1 VLLIENPHTLILM
14 DTLYGQ
20 GMVIANGY
28 LECSPWSAGMRPIDH
43 HARLTHHVGQAT
55 ELRGKDVTKRKGSA
69 VRLVRSDG
77 RRAALDVYEA
87 LRDSI
92 LAGRIKPGAYLSQ
105 VEVARELGVSR
116 TPVREALRRLH
127 ESGLIAG
134 EPNFRSRV
142 LGLDPEEIE
151 SIYIKRVILEGFSVL
166 CTATGASGAQLR
178 DLRSGL
184 TQLQDHIDGPAASWT
199 RARLNLHSL
208 LLVGANI
215 SIRRELSTLQE
226 RCLQLEQ
233 TAEKNRDAGSR
244 RSDAASYKGMV
255 DAVARADAEQAS
267 RLLLQVLDG
276 HTRSVLHSLAPAHVL
291 HGFRKAVTFMSI
303 YATRDQES
311 FEESEVSAS
320 GTVLGHIDPG
330 LSAYLPSEG
339 DVGGDP
345 VNTVVRGR
353 PRDGSKRESIL
364 AAAHVL
370 FLKYGPDAITMNRL
384 ADEANVAKATLYANF
399 DDKDAVL
406 EAWVRRESELMVSD
420 SWKSDHRDVS
430 LEDSLIDFG
439 QHMLTFLANPQHLGL
454 ERLVFGIASR
464 DRELGERLFLAG
476 PARVLEILKSMLRDG
491 QASGELSISN
501 IDEATD
507 DLVGLWQGFLPVDLS
522 FHQPPDPKAAYL
534 RARAARGVNQFMR
547 LYSCN
552 PRRSK
557 APR

>member
-1 VLLIENPHTLILM
+1 M
-14 DTLYGQ
+14 
-20 GMVIANGY
+20 
-28 LECSPWSAGMRPIDH
+28 
-43 HARLTHHVGQAT
+43 
-55 ELRGKDVTKRKGSA
+55 TKRKGSA

-77 RRAALDVYEA
+77 RRTALDVYEA

-116 TPVREALRRLH
+116 TPVREALRRLD
-127 ESGLIAG
+127 ESGLIAA
-134 EPNFRSRV
+134 EPNFRCRV

-166 CTATGASGAQLR
+166 CTASGASGAQLS

-184 TQLQDHIDGPAASWT
+184 TQLQGHIDGPVASWT
-199 RARLNLHSL
+199 RARLDFHNL

-215 SIRRELSTLQE
+215 PIRRELATLQQ

-233 TAEKNRDAGSR
+233 TAEKTRNVASR
-244 RSDAASYKGMV
+244 RSDAVSYKGMV

-267 RLLLQVLDG
+267 RLLLQFLDG
-276 HTRSVLHSLAPAHVL
+276 HTRLVLHSLAPAHVL
-291 HGFRKAVTFMSI
+291 HGFQQAVTFMSI
-303 YATRDQES
+303 YATRDRKK
-311 FEESEVSAS
+311 FEESEVSTS
-320 GTVLGHIDPG
+320 GGPLGHIDPV
-330 LSAYLPSEG
+330 LNACLPSEG
-339 DVGGDP
+339 SAASDP

-384 ADEANVAKATLYANF
+384 ADEANVAKATLYSNF

-420 SWKSDHRDVS
+420 SFKADHRDAS
-430 LEDSLIDFG
+430 LEDALIDFG

-464 DRELGERLFLAG
+464 DPELGERLFVAG
-476 PARVLEILKSMLRDG
+476 PARVLDILKSMLRDG
-491 QASGELSISN
+491 RASGELLISN
-501 IDEATD
+501 IDEAAD

-534 RARAARGVNQFMR
+534 RARAARGVHQFMR

>member
-1 VLLIENPHTLILM
+1 MQAACGRHEVME
-14 DTLYGQ
+14 
-20 GMVIANGY
+20 
-28 LECSPWSAGMRPIDH
+28 DH
-43 HARLTHHVGQAT
+43 PRLTDHVVRAASL
-55 ELRGKDVTKRKGSA
+55 EVRNVTKRKGSA

-105 VEVARELGVSR
+105 VEIARELGVSR

-151 SIYIKRVILEGFSVL
+151 SMYIKRVILEVFGVL
-166 CTATGASGAQLR
+166 CTASGASGAQLR

-184 TQLQDHIDGPAASWT
+184 TQLQDYIDGAVASWT
-199 RARLNLHSL
+199 RARLDFHSL
-208 LLVGANI
+208 LIVGVNT
-215 SIRRELSTLQE
+215 SIRRELATLQQ

-233 TAEKNRDAGSR
+233 TAEKNRGADSR
-244 RSDAASYKGMV
+244 RADAASYKGIV
-255 DAVARADAEQAS
+255 DAVARADTELAS
-267 RLLLQVLDG
+267 RHLLQVLDG
-276 HTRSVLHSLAPAHVL
+276 HARFALRSLAPSHVL
-291 HGFRKAVTFMSI
+291 HGFRKAVTFMSV
-303 YATRDQES
+303 YATGDQKT
-311 FEESEVSAS
+311 FEESERPAP
-320 GTVLGHIDPG
+320 GTALGHIDPG
-330 LSAYLPSEG
+330 LSACLPSEG

-345 VNTVVRGR
+345 ANTVVRGR

-384 ADEANVAKATLYANF
+384 ADEANVAKATLYSNF
-399 DDKDAVL
+399 ADKDAVL

-420 SWKSDHRDVS
+420 SWKSDHRDVP
-430 LEDSLIDFG
+430 LEDALIDFG
-439 QHMLTFLANPQHLGL
+439 QRMLTFLANPQHLGL

-464 DRELGERLFLAG
+464 DRELGERLFVVG
-476 PARVLEILKSMLRDG
+476 PARVLEILKSVLRDG
-491 QASGELSISN
+491 QAAGELLIGN

-534 RARAARGVNQFMR
+534 RARAARGVHQFMR
-547 LYSCN
+547 LYSRK
-552 PRRSK
+552 PRRSSP
-557 APR
+557 PR

>member
-1 VLLIENPHTLILM
+1 
-14 DTLYGQ
+14 
-20 GMVIANGY
+20 MVGRHEA
-28 LECSPWSAGMRPIDH
+28 IDDR
-43 HARLTHHVGQAT
+43 ARLTHHVVRAASL
-55 ELRGKDVTKRKGSA
+55 EVRNVTKRKGSA

-92 LAGRIKPGAYLSQ
+92 LAGRRKPGAYLSQ
-105 VEVARELGVSR
+105 VEIARELGVSR

-151 SIYIKRVILEGFSVL
+151 SIYIKRVILEGFGVL
-166 CTATGASGAQLR
+166 CTAGGASGAQLR

-184 TQLQDHIDGPAASWT
+184 TQLQDHIDGAVATWT
-199 RARLNLHSL
+199 RARVDFHGL
-208 LLVGANI
+208 LLVGANT
-215 SIRRELSTLQE
+215 SIRRELAALQQ
-226 RCLQLEQ
+226 RCLQFEQ
-233 TAEKNRDAGSR
+233 TAEKNRNAASR
-244 RSDAASYKGMV
+244 RSDAASYKGIV

-267 RLLLQVLDG
+267 RHLLQVLDG
-276 HTRSVLHSLAPAHVL
+276 HARSVLHSLAPTHVS
-291 HGFRKAVTFMSI
+291 HGFRKALTFMSV
-303 YATRDQES
+303 YATGDQKN

-320 GTVLGHIDPG
+320 GTALGHIDPG
-330 LSAYLPSEG
+330 LSACLPSAG
-339 DVGGDP
+339 DVGSDP

-384 ADEANVAKATLYANF
+384 ADEANVAKATLYSNF
-399 DDKDAVL
+399 ADKDAVL

-420 SWKSDHRDVS
+420 SWKSDHRGAS
-430 LEDSLIDFG
+430 LEDALIDFG
-439 QHMLTFLANPQHLGL
+439 QRMLTFLANPQHLGL

-464 DRELGERLFLAG
+464 DRELGERLFVVG

-491 QASGELSISN
+491 QASGELLIGN

-534 RARAARGVNQFMR
+534 RARAARGVHQFMR
-547 LYSCN
+547 LYSCD
-552 PRRSK
+552 PRRSGGL
-557 APR
+557 R